1 MEDKSIGIFYA
12 IKWRGDTDC
21 AVQEFMREY
30 CDTDFCYS
38 RTQVENIVRDA
49 IMDYISNAYNPI
61 REMRRY
67 FNTWK
72 EYSVRNEFDV
82 MLHFIYNTAVRNDGK
97 YIDGFK
103 DNPFKKYKVFK
114 EFYEND

>member
-1 MEDKSIGIFYA
+1 MEDKNIGIFYA
-12 IKWRGDTDC
+12 VKWRGDTNC

-38 RTQVENIVRDA
+38 RTQIENIVRDA
-49 IMDYISNAYNPI
+49 IMDYITNAYNPI

-72 EYSVRNEFDV
+72 EPGVRNEFDV
-82 MLHFIYNTAVRNDGK
+82 MLHFIYNTTVRNNGQ

-103 DNPFKKYKVFK
+103 DNPFKKYKVFR